1 MPQPSSYKIGNY
13 PRSTAPACNP
23 GDGRWHRFPNELID
37 SGLLFDIARDSRA
50 QLCLVLLVLRRRG
63 EDGESDLSTYGRSV
77 GHLAPVIGC
86 SRSETYDAMKSLVSA
101 GLLAEREGTMRYA
114 ISTDI
119 KFAGRR
125 EKPPPDDPPAQPPPD
140 ARPVE
145 RTGRPMD
152 RTNCP
157 VERTNRPVDRTASG
171 SMSFVPS
178 ERENQ
183 KQQQSAHASGD
194 DEKSQ
199 ALRLLLCELEH
210 DFNAAGELVD
220 RYPLVEVRRAIAN
233 LRQLRRTGKLKGRP
247 AAYAASCLRDRYLLE
262 KSVSLEAAS
271 RLRAKL
277 TEAVDAW
284 AVAGGPLHL
293 LRSIGMASPSAVLN
307 ARLTDPIEIET
318 TPAADLVV
326 RIERRARAYAASL
339 AAGMLPAESAAMK
352 AQAVDNTTKE
362 SE

>member
-13 PRSTAPACNP
+13 ARGNAPAANP
-23 GDGRWHRFPNELID
+23 SDGRWHRFPNELID
-37 SGLLFDIARDSRA
+37 SGLLFDIARSSRA
-50 QLCLVLLVLRRRG
+50 ELCLVLLVLRRRG
-63 EDGESDLSTYGRSV
+63 EDGVSDLSTYGPSV

-101 GLLAEREGTMRYA
+101 GLLAERGGTMRYA
-114 ISTDI
+114 ISPDI
-119 KFAGRR
+119 TFAGRR
-125 EKPPPDDPPAQPPPD
+125 EKPPPDDGPVD
-140 ARPVE
+140 RTERPV
-145 RTGRPMD
+145 D
-152 RTNCP
+152 RTTCP
-157 VERTNRPVDRTASG
+157 VERTNRPVERTASG

-194 DEKSQ
+194 EKSET
-199 ALRLLLCELEH
+199 LRLLLCELEH

-220 RYPLVEVRRAIAN
+220 RYPLVEIRRAIAN
-233 LRQLRRTGKLKGRP
+233 LRQLRKTGKLTGRP
-247 AAYAASCLRDRYLLE
+247 AAYAAACLRDRYLLE
-262 KSVSLEAAS
+262 KSVSLEAA
-271 RLRAKL
+271 RLLRAKL

-293 LRSIGMASPSAVLN
+293 LRSIGMDSPNAVLN

-318 TPAADLVV
+318 TPAADLVD

-339 AAGMLPAESAAMK
+339 AAGMLPAESAALK
-352 AQAVDNTTKE
+352 AQAVPDPSKE